1 MKFKDAFVGGVIAA
15 AICLG
20 IAWACKDRNT
30 VVIPDNAKYEQAIDS
45 LNKEVRKLEITN
57 DSLISVIT
65 NSKGKIDTIN
75 NWYER
80 SLLILLISLLPL
92 MHLSSQNMYPKLVDD
107 SLVVIT
113 PQQLKASNLIFLE
126 HKKLKL
132 ERFELNKQLTSYELL
147 TANYAK
153 TDSIRLQQLARA
165 ELQMQ
170 MYDEAI
176 SKQREQIAKMNKKN
190 KRLTTLSIGG
200 FAISVGLLL
209 ALLIK

>member
-1 MKFKDAFVGGVIAA
+1 M
-15 AICLG
+15 
-20 IAWACKDRNT
+20 
-30 VVIPDNAKYEQAIDS
+30 
-45 LNKEVRKLEITN
+45 
-57 DSLISVIT
+57 
-65 NSKGKIDTIN
+65 
-75 NWYER
+75 
-80 SLLILLISLLPL
+80 ILLISLLPL

-107 SLVVIT
+107 SIVVIT

>member
-1 MKFKDAFVGGVIAA
+1 
-15 AICLG
+15 
-20 IAWACKDRNT
+20 
-30 VVIPDNAKYEQAIDS
+30 
-45 LNKEVRKLEITN
+45 
-57 DSLISVIT
+57 
-65 NSKGKIDTIN
+65 
-75 NWYER
+75 
-80 SLLILLISLLPL
+80 
-92 MHLSSQNMYPKLVDD
+92 MHLSSQNMYAELVDD

>member
-1 MKFKDAFVGGVIAA
+1 M
-15 AICLG
+15 
-20 IAWACKDRNT
+20 
-30 VVIPDNAKYEQAIDS
+30 
-45 LNKEVRKLEITN
+45 
-57 DSLISVIT
+57 
-65 NSKGKIDTIN
+65 
-75 NWYER
+75 
-80 SLLILLISLLPL
+80 
-92 MHLSSQNMYPKLVDD
+92 
-107 SLVVIT
+107 IT

-132 ERFELNKQLTSYELL
+132 ERFELNKQLASYELL

-176 SKQREQIAKMNKKN
+176 SKQQEQIAKMN

>member
-1 MKFKDAFVGGVIAA
+1 
-15 AICLG
+15 
-20 IAWACKDRNT
+20 
-30 VVIPDNAKYEQAIDS
+30 
-45 LNKEVRKLEITN
+45 
-57 DSLISVIT
+57 
-65 NSKGKIDTIN
+65 
-75 NWYER
+75 
-80 SLLILLISLLPL
+80 

-153 TDSIRLQQLARA
+153 TDGIRLQQLARA

>member
-1 MKFKDAFVGGVIAA
+1 
-15 AICLG
+15 
-20 IAWACKDRNT
+20 
-30 VVIPDNAKYEQAIDS
+30 
-45 LNKEVRKLEITN
+45 
-57 DSLISVIT
+57 
-65 NSKGKIDTIN
+65 
-75 NWYER
+75 
-80 SLLILLISLLPL
+80 

-153 TDSIRLQQLARA
+153 NDSIRLQQLARA

>member
-1 MKFKDAFVGGVIAA
+1 
-15 AICLG
+15 
-20 IAWACKDRNT
+20 
-30 VVIPDNAKYEQAIDS
+30 
-45 LNKEVRKLEITN
+45 
-57 DSLISVIT
+57 
-65 NSKGKIDTIN
+65 
-75 NWYER
+75 
-80 SLLILLISLLPL
+80 

-132 ERFELNKQLTSYELL
+132 KGFELNKQLTSYELL

>member
-1 MKFKDAFVGGVIAA
+1 
-15 AICLG
+15 
-20 IAWACKDRNT
+20 
-30 VVIPDNAKYEQAIDS
+30 
-45 LNKEVRKLEITN
+45 
-57 DSLISVIT
+57 
-65 NSKGKIDTIN
+65 
-75 NWYER
+75 
-80 SLLILLISLLPL
+80 

-190 KRLTTLSIGG
+190 KRLTILSIGG

>member
-1 MKFKDAFVGGVIAA
+1 
-15 AICLG
+15 
-20 IAWACKDRNT
+20 
-30 VVIPDNAKYEQAIDS
+30 
-45 LNKEVRKLEITN
+45 
-57 DSLISVIT
+57 
-65 NSKGKIDTIN
+65 
-75 NWYER
+75 
-80 SLLILLISLLPL
+80 

-153 TDSIRLQQLARA
+153 TDSIRLQQLAQA

-170 MYDEAI
+170 MYDETI

>member
-1 MKFKDAFVGGVIAA
+1 
-15 AICLG
+15 
-20 IAWACKDRNT
+20 
-30 VVIPDNAKYEQAIDS
+30 
-45 LNKEVRKLEITN
+45 
-57 DSLISVIT
+57 
-65 NSKGKIDTIN
+65 
-75 NWYER
+75 
-80 SLLILLISLLPL
+80 

-176 SKQREQIAKMNKKN
+176 SKQREQITKVNKKN

>member
-1 MKFKDAFVGGVIAA
+1 
-15 AICLG
+15 
-20 IAWACKDRNT
+20 
-30 VVIPDNAKYEQAIDS
+30 
-45 LNKEVRKLEITN
+45 
-57 DSLISVIT
+57 
-65 NSKGKIDTIN
+65 
-75 NWYER
+75 
-80 SLLILLISLLPL
+80 
-92 MHLSSQNMYPKLVDD
+92 MHISSQNMYPKLVDD

>member
-1 MKFKDAFVGGVIAA
+1 
-15 AICLG
+15 
-20 IAWACKDRNT
+20 
-30 VVIPDNAKYEQAIDS
+30 
-45 LNKEVRKLEITN
+45 
-57 DSLISVIT
+57 
-65 NSKGKIDTIN
+65 
-75 NWYER
+75 
-80 SLLILLISLLPL
+80 
-92 MHLSSQNMYPKLVDD
+92 MHLSSQNMYPKLIND

-132 ERFELNKQLTSYELL
+132 ERFELNKQLASYELL
-147 TANYAK
+147 

-176 SKQREQIAKMNKKN
+176 SKQQEQIAKMNKKN

>member
-1 MKFKDAFVGGVIAA
+1 
-15 AICLG
+15 
-20 IAWACKDRNT
+20 
-30 VVIPDNAKYEQAIDS
+30 
-45 LNKEVRKLEITN
+45 
-57 DSLISVIT
+57 
-65 NSKGKIDTIN
+65 
-75 NWYER
+75 
-80 SLLILLISLLPL
+80 

-113 PQQLKASNLIFLE
+113 PQQLKASNLIFLK

>member
-1 MKFKDAFVGGVIAA
+1 
-15 AICLG
+15 
-20 IAWACKDRNT
+20 
-30 VVIPDNAKYEQAIDS
+30 
-45 LNKEVRKLEITN
+45 
-57 DSLISVIT
+57 
-65 NSKGKIDTIN
+65 
-75 NWYER
+75 
-80 SLLILLISLLPL
+80 

-170 MYDEAI
+170 MYDKAI

>member
-1 MKFKDAFVGGVIAA
+1 
-15 AICLG
+15 
-20 IAWACKDRNT
+20 
-30 VVIPDNAKYEQAIDS
+30 
-45 LNKEVRKLEITN
+45 
-57 DSLISVIT
+57 
-65 NSKGKIDTIN
+65 
-75 NWYER
+75 
-80 SLLILLISLLPL
+80 

-132 ERFELNKQLTSYELL
+132 ERFELNKQLASYELL

-165 ELQMQ
+165 ELQM
-170 MYDEAI
+170 YDEAI
-176 SKQREQIAKMNKKN
+176 SKQQEQIAKMNKKN

-200 FAISVGLLL
+200 FAISLTN
-209 ALLIK
+209 

>member
-1 MKFKDAFVGGVIAA
+1 
-15 AICLG
+15 
-20 IAWACKDRNT
+20 
-30 VVIPDNAKYEQAIDS
+30 
-45 LNKEVRKLEITN
+45 
-57 DSLISVIT
+57 
-65 NSKGKIDTIN
+65 
-75 NWYER
+75 
-80 SLLILLISLLPL
+80 

-107 SLVVIT
+107 SLVVIP

>member
-1 MKFKDAFVGGVIAA
+1 
-15 AICLG
+15 
-20 IAWACKDRNT
+20 
-30 VVIPDNAKYEQAIDS
+30 
-45 LNKEVRKLEITN
+45 
-57 DSLISVIT
+57 
-65 NSKGKIDTIN
+65 
-75 NWYER
+75 
-80 SLLILLISLLPL
+80 

-113 PQQLKASNLIFLE
+113 PKQLKASSLIFLE

>member
-1 MKFKDAFVGGVIAA
+1 
-15 AICLG
+15 
-20 IAWACKDRNT
+20 
-30 VVIPDNAKYEQAIDS
+30 
-45 LNKEVRKLEITN
+45 
-57 DSLISVIT
+57 
-65 NSKGKIDTIN
+65 
-75 NWYER
+75 
-80 SLLILLISLLPL
+80 

-147 TANYAK
+147 AANYAK

>member
-1 MKFKDAFVGGVIAA
+1 
-15 AICLG
+15 
-20 IAWACKDRNT
+20 
-30 VVIPDNAKYEQAIDS
+30 
-45 LNKEVRKLEITN
+45 
-57 DSLISVIT
+57 
-65 NSKGKIDTIN
+65 
-75 NWYER
+75 
-80 SLLILLISLLPL
+80 

-132 ERFELNKQLTSYELL
+132 ERFELNIQLTSYELL

>member
-1 MKFKDAFVGGVIAA
+1 
-15 AICLG
+15 
-20 IAWACKDRNT
+20 
-30 VVIPDNAKYEQAIDS
+30 
-45 LNKEVRKLEITN
+45 
-57 DSLISVIT
+57 
-65 NSKGKIDTIN
+65 
-75 NWYER
+75 
-80 SLLILLISLLPL
+80 

-132 ERFELNKQLTSYELL
+132 ERFELKKHLSSYELL

>member
-1 MKFKDAFVGGVIAA
+1 
-15 AICLG
+15 
-20 IAWACKDRNT
+20 
-30 VVIPDNAKYEQAIDS
+30 
-45 LNKEVRKLEITN
+45 
-57 DSLISVIT
+57 
-65 NSKGKIDTIN
+65 
-75 NWYER
+75 
-80 SLLILLISLLPL
+80 
-92 MHLSSQNMYPKLVDD
+92 MHLSSQNMYPKLIND

>member
-1 MKFKDAFVGGVIAA
+1 
-15 AICLG
+15 
-20 IAWACKDRNT
+20 
-30 VVIPDNAKYEQAIDS
+30 
-45 LNKEVRKLEITN
+45 
-57 DSLISVIT
+57 
-65 NSKGKIDTIN
+65 
-75 NWYER
+75 
-80 SLLILLISLLPL
+80 

-132 ERFELNKQLTSYELL
+132 ERLELNKQLTSYELL

>member
-1 MKFKDAFVGGVIAA
+1 
-15 AICLG
+15 
-20 IAWACKDRNT
+20 
-30 VVIPDNAKYEQAIDS
+30 
-45 LNKEVRKLEITN
+45 
-57 DSLISVIT
+57 
-65 NSKGKIDTIN
+65 
-75 NWYER
+75 
-80 SLLILLISLLPL
+80 

-176 SKQREQIAKMNKKN
+176 SKQRKQIAKMNKKN

-200 FAISVGLLL
+200 FVISMGLLL

>member
-1 MKFKDAFVGGVIAA
+1 
-15 AICLG
+15 
-20 IAWACKDRNT
+20 
-30 VVIPDNAKYEQAIDS
+30 
-45 LNKEVRKLEITN
+45 
-57 DSLISVIT
+57 
-65 NSKGKIDTIN
+65 
-75 NWYER
+75 
-80 SLLILLISLLPL
+80 

-147 TANYAK
+147 TTNYAK

-176 SKQREQIAKMNKKN
+176 SKQQEQIAKMNKKN

>member
-1 MKFKDAFVGGVIAA
+1 
-15 AICLG
+15 
-20 IAWACKDRNT
+20 
-30 VVIPDNAKYEQAIDS
+30 
-45 LNKEVRKLEITN
+45 
-57 DSLISVIT
+57 
-65 NSKGKIDTIN
+65 
-75 NWYER
+75 
-80 SLLILLISLLPL
+80 

-107 SLVVIT
+107 SLVVII

>member
-1 MKFKDAFVGGVIAA
+1 
-15 AICLG
+15 
-20 IAWACKDRNT
+20 
-30 VVIPDNAKYEQAIDS
+30 
-45 LNKEVRKLEITN
+45 
-57 DSLISVIT
+57 
-65 NSKGKIDTIN
+65 
-75 NWYER
+75 
-80 SLLILLISLLPL
+80 

-176 SKQREQIAKMNKKN
+176 SKQQEQITKMNKKN

>member
-1 MKFKDAFVGGVIAA
+1 
-15 AICLG
+15 
-20 IAWACKDRNT
+20 
-30 VVIPDNAKYEQAIDS
+30 
-45 LNKEVRKLEITN
+45 
-57 DSLISVIT
+57 
-65 NSKGKIDTIN
+65 
-75 NWYER
+75 
-80 SLLILLISLLPL
+80 

-132 ERFELNKQLTSYELL
+132 ERLELNKQLTSYELL

-176 SKQREQIAKMNKKN
+176 SKQQEQIAKMNKKN

-200 FAISVGLLL
+200 FAISIGLLL

>member
-1 MKFKDAFVGGVIAA
+1 
-15 AICLG
+15 
-20 IAWACKDRNT
+20 
-30 VVIPDNAKYEQAIDS
+30 
-45 LNKEVRKLEITN
+45 
-57 DSLISVIT
+57 
-65 NSKGKIDTIN
+65 
-75 NWYER
+75 
-80 SLLILLISLLPL
+80 

-209 ALLIK
+209 ALLIKWQILGKLLFGTWQTNYLTVLIRTEME

>member
-1 MKFKDAFVGGVIAA
+1 M
-15 AICLG
+15 
-20 IAWACKDRNT
+20 
-30 VVIPDNAKYEQAIDS
+30 
-45 LNKEVRKLEITN
+45 
-57 DSLISVIT
+57 
-65 NSKGKIDTIN
+65 
-75 NWYER
+75 
-80 SLLILLISLLPL
+80 
-92 MHLSSQNMYPKLVDD
+92 
-107 SLVVIT
+107 IT

-132 ERFELNKQLTSYELL
+132 ERFELNKQLASYELL

-176 SKQREQIAKMNKKN
+176 SKQQEQITKMKN

>member
-1 MKFKDAFVGGVIAA
+1 
-15 AICLG
+15 
-20 IAWACKDRNT
+20 
-30 VVIPDNAKYEQAIDS
+30 
-45 LNKEVRKLEITN
+45 
-57 DSLISVIT
+57 
-65 NSKGKIDTIN
+65 
-75 NWYER
+75 
-80 SLLILLISLLPL
+80 

-190 KRLTTLSIGG
+190 KRLTSLSIGG

>member
-1 MKFKDAFVGGVIAA
+1 
-15 AICLG
+15 
-20 IAWACKDRNT
+20 
-30 VVIPDNAKYEQAIDS
+30 
-45 LNKEVRKLEITN
+45 
-57 DSLISVIT
+57 
-65 NSKGKIDTIN
+65 
-75 NWYER
+75 
-80 SLLILLISLLPL
+80 

-209 ALLIK
+209 ALLLSLIHI

>member
-1 MKFKDAFVGGVIAA
+1 
-15 AICLG
+15 
-20 IAWACKDRNT
+20 
-30 VVIPDNAKYEQAIDS
+30 
-45 LNKEVRKLEITN
+45 
-57 DSLISVIT
+57 
-65 NSKGKIDTIN
+65 
-75 NWYER
+75 
-80 SLLILLISLLPL
+80 

-107 SLVVIT
+107 SLVVLT

>member
-1 MKFKDAFVGGVIAA
+1 
-15 AICLG
+15 
-20 IAWACKDRNT
+20 
-30 VVIPDNAKYEQAIDS
+30 
-45 LNKEVRKLEITN
+45 
-57 DSLISVIT
+57 
-65 NSKGKIDTIN
+65 
-75 NWYER
+75 
-80 SLLILLISLLPL
+80 

-153 TDSIRLQQLARA
+153 TDSIRLQQLAQA

-200 FAISVGLLL
+200 FAISIGLLL

>member
-1 MKFKDAFVGGVIAA
+1 
-15 AICLG
+15 
-20 IAWACKDRNT
+20 
-30 VVIPDNAKYEQAIDS
+30 
-45 LNKEVRKLEITN
+45 
-57 DSLISVIT
+57 
-65 NSKGKIDTIN
+65 
-75 NWYER
+75 
-80 SLLILLISLLPL
+80 

-200 FAISVGLLL
+200 FATSVGLLL